1 AETAREPSFIVPA
14 RNVTVVAGRKA
25 ILPCSVEYLNAHKV
39 IWTNQRHTLLTMR
52 DRRIT
57 DDVRMMVVRDHPG
70 EWNLHIRDVQ
80 PSDQGQFNCQIN
92 TAPVKIN
99 KVNLFVLVQPSL
111 NMLMTSQDKTA
122 KEGDTISLVCN
133 VSGTPHPN
141 VTWYRKSLSGKK
153 PNERIGMT
161 GEVLM
166 IHNISRY
173 CNGMYECVADNGVA
187 NAVSH
192 LIKVTVLFAPEIYL
206 PTRRIGQ
213 AIAKET
219 ILECKIT
226 AMPQGVTI
234 WKKGE
239 KELKTGWKYR
249 IDAYGDD
256 EYTITLSL
264 RIRQIT
270 KEDYGV
276 YTCQA
281 SNRLGRD
288 VKSMVL
294 YKIGVSSTKSTTVS
308 SLKPGKD
315 NNNLG
320 NGNDQINVEKS
331 GPISPIISHQ
341 SKTTPYG
348 SGISQIEQTLRNNTA
363 TTLYTVPSSILIL
376 ITMLLILELL
386 SGV

>member
-1 AETAREPSFIVPA
+1 
-14 RNVTVVAGRKA
+14 
-25 ILPCSVEYLNAHKV
+25 
-39 IWTNQRHTLLTMR
+39 MR

-57 DDVRMMVVRDHPG
+57 DDVRIMVVRDHPG
-70 EWNLHIRDVQ
+70 EWNLHIRDVE

-92 TAPVKIN
+92 TVPVKIN
-99 KVNLFVLVQPSL
+99 KVNLFVLVQPTL
-111 NMLMTSQDKTA
+111 NADMSSKDKTA

-141 VTWYRKSLSGKK
+141 VTWYRRSISDQKQ
-153 PNERIGMT
+153 NERIGMT

-173 CNGMYECVADNGVA
+173 CNGLYECVADNGVA

-192 LIKVTVLFAPEIYL
+192 VIKVTVFFAPEIFL
-206 PTRRIGQ
+206 PTKRIGQ
-213 AIAKET
+213 ALAKET

-226 AMPQGVTI
+226 AMPQGVTM
-234 WKKGE
+234 WRKNGT
-239 KELKTGWKYR
+239 ELQTGWKYR

-264 RIRQIT
+264 RIRQIA
-270 KEDYGV
+270 KDDYGV

-288 VKSMVL
+288 EKSMVL
-294 YKIGVSSTKSTTVS
+294 YEIGISSTKSTTVS
-308 SLKPGKD
+308 SSGTPGREIFIPGKHPQYPVITQR
-315 NNNLG
+315 N
-320 NGNDQINVEKS
+320 
-331 GPISPIISHQ
+331 HQ
-341 SKTTPYG
+341 TKTTPFASG
-348 SGISQIEQTLRNNTA
+348 SSRIEQGHYTDTA
-363 TTLYTVPSSILIL
+363 TSLYTVPSSILIL
-376 ITMLLILELL
+376 ITILPILELL